1 VEEIIMNNNGRK
13 INLRLILKIT
23 VFVLSE
29 ILKGFDEEQSIK
41 MASSVFSIDADIIKN
56 NIL

>member
-1 VEEIIMNNNGRK
+1 MNNNGRK

>member
-1 VEEIIMNNNGRK
+1 MNNNGRK
-13 INLRLILKIT
+13 INFRLILKIT
-23 VFVLSE
+23 AFVLLA
-29 ILKGFDEEQSIK
+29 IVKGFDEDQSIE

>member
-1 VEEIIMNNNGRK
+1 MNNNGRK
-13 INLRLILKIT
+13 INFRLILKIT
-23 VFVLSE
+23 VFVLSA
-29 ILKGFDEEQSIK
+29 ILEGIDKDQSIE